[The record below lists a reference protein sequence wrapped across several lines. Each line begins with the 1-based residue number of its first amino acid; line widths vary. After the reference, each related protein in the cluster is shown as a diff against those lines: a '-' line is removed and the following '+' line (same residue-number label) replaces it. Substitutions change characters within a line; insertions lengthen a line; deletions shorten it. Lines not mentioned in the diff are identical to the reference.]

1 MSDTSAFIA
10 EVTWFQAYFYF
21 VKKEK
26 NNFCLLGRHKE
37 AAYVNW
43 KHNKHSN
50 TGWSTLSA
58 DTDVTLYL
66 F

>member
-26 NNFCLLGRHKE
+26 KQLLFAGK
-37 AAYVNW
+37 
-43 KHNKHSN
+43 
-50 TGWSTLSA
+50 T
-58 DTDVTLYL
+58 
-66 F
+66 